1 MWDFLRAPTFYRTV
15 NTVGESLVLEIGYDN
30 FTVTKP
36 LYVPRMQTFF
46 TWHFILSGS
55 GTLEIA
61 GKSFKISGGD
71 MFFIPPNEKMRYYP
85 DKDDPWEYVWF
96 ALNGESG
103 GRYGEAV
110 GFSENTF
117 VLKNRRQIVISGI
130 LKSLFEALGKK
141 STEYFGVLSAFY
153 KIMEL
158 SVSNIPPHEIQSI
171 MEVIDN
177 GCMSQCF
184 SIEGL
189 CRDVGI
195 SHAHLLRLFKAEYGQ
210 TLIGYVMNKRIE
222 HACELLAATD
232 LSVAEV
238 AYSCGFSDELHFMKC
253 FKRATGLTALKYRKE
268 NAGR

>member
-1 MWDFLRAPTFYRTV
+1 MWGFLRAPTFYRTV

-71 MFFIPPNEKMRYYP
+71 MFFIPPNEKMCYYP

-103 GRYGEAV
+103 GRYGKAV

-130 LKSLFEALGKK
+130 LKSLFEAL
-141 STEYFGVLSAFY
+141 A
-153 KIMEL
+153 
-158 SVSNIPPHEIQSI
+158 
-171 MEVIDN
+171 
-177 GCMSQCF
+177 
-184 SIEGL
+184 
-189 CRDVGI
+189 R
-195 SHAHLLRLFKAEYGQ
+195 
-210 TLIGYVMNKRIE
+210 
-222 HACELLAATD
+222 
-232 LSVAEV
+232 
-238 AYSCGFSDELHFMKC
+238 
-253 FKRATGLTALKYRKE
+253 
-268 NAGR
+268 